1 MRKTNGRSEAENTT
15 LDIEQELPAPSGDG
29 DDIAAAIA
37 ATGESSPAQSELQK
51 LKAERDS
58 LLDRLARAQAEFENA
73 RRRASKEQQDFR
85 DYAAADA
92 IRPLL
97 PVLDS
102 FERALQAKSNSG
114 DFRNG
119 VELIYKQLLDA
130 LGKLGVRSIPA
141 KGEQFDPHVHEAI
154 EMVETSDAA
163 DHEVLEEL
171 QRGYKIKDRLLRPAM
186 VKVAKNPRSF
196 RWARTIRPRGPRLSA
211 FLILKK

>member
-1 MRKTNGRSEAENTT
+1 MAG
-15 LDIEQELPAPSGDG
+15 LDLEHELPPADGDENSPSAAPSG
-29 DDIAAAIA
+29 AAV
-37 ATGESSPAQSELQK
+37 SETIGSAELEK
-51 LKAERDS
+51 LKTERDS

-92 IRPLL
+92 IKPLL

-102 FERALQAKSNSG
+102 FERALQVKSEPA

-119 VELIYKQLLDA
+119 VELIYKQLQDA
-130 LGKLGVRSIPA
+130 LAKVGVKAISA
-141 KGEQFDPHVHEAI
+141 KGEPFDPHVHEAI

-163 DHEVLEEL
+163 DHEVIEEL

-186 VKVAKNPRSF
+186 VKVAKNP
-196 RWARTIRPRGPRLSA
+196 
-211 FLILKK
+211 